1 MIFGADK
8 IPDIAKGMGKGM
20 RSLKNATN
28 DIKGEIKRSAD
39 NQGIDTD
46 FTKDISK
53 EINKAKKEDCSA
65 RPPSHRG
72 NGQRTGWDLPKM
84 VQRTF
89 ERPRIARSE
98 HHCKWIGEV
107 VYDNWH
113 WGKKLL

>member
-1 MIFGADK
+1 MIQVTPLFISSTEIVFILFIVIMIFGADK

-53 EINKAKKEDCSA
+53 EIDKAKKEINDIEGA
-65 RPPSHRG
+65 IRRK
-72 NGQRTGWDLPKM
+72 T
-84 VQRTF
+84 
-89 ERPRIARSE
+89 
-98 HHCKWIGEV
+98 
-107 VYDNWH
+107 
-113 WGKKLL
+113 

>member
-1 MIFGADK
+1 MIQVIPLFISSTEIVFIFFIVIMIFGADK

-53 EINKAKKEDCSA
+53 EINKAKKEINDIEGA
-65 RPPSHRG
+65 IRRK
-72 NGQRTGWDLPKM
+72 T
-84 VQRTF
+84 
-89 ERPRIARSE
+89 
-98 HHCKWIGEV
+98 
-107 VYDNWH
+107 
-113 WGKKLL
+113 